1 VKRKTGV
8 RSMIAFLLVVVIS
21 LGYTLAAGNTPLLGL
36 DLQGG
41 LSVTLQ
47 AKGKASSDAVEQAK
61 EIIRNRVDGLGVA
74 EPDIVRQGKTVVI
87 QLPGIKDP
95 DRARALIG
103 DTAKLEFRPV
113 LANLS
118 TKLATNGTSTTTAP
132 GATTTAPAGVTT
144 TAPVT
149 DPAATTTAPPAAP
162 TTAAAPAGTPNDG
175 TSNSLGRPTDGP
187 NAAGAQA
194 GPTTPVPPDS
204 NTTTAPAADPSAT
217 TAPAAG
223 QTPTTVP
230 ASPGTTAATA
240 PAGAAPSPAC
250 TNQTKTTDPCSANN
264 ADGPGALSLGPVG
277 TGTGSAFKTTPGQAV
292 ASAQGV
298 LDQQTS
304 QWQVSIS
311 IRGRYKTA
319 INGLFNACFAGGAE
333 CPPTGQ
339 SNQGGSGGRV
349 AIVLDGRVLSAP
361 VVNSQN
367 LANSSF
373 RIEGSFTKGQANDL
387 ALKLK
392 YGALPVEFTVGQ
404 FSDVSATLGKD
415 YLHAGL
421 ISGFVGLVLVALY
434 MLVYYRLL
442 GAVAIASLASGA
454 ALLWVVI
461 SYLGETRG
469 LALTLAG
476 ITGIIVSIGVAV
488 DSNVVFYEHL
498 REDIAAGRTLRSAVG
513 TSFDV
518 AWRTIVSAD
527 LVSLI
532 GAGLLYWL
540 TVGAVRGFAFY
551 LGLSTILDLLA
562 SYFFMRPVVLWIGRS
577 ERFQDRLKT
586 VGVRAEP
593 LTAAADVREPLRR
606 PKRSPKGAVS

>member
-1 VKRKTGV
+1 MKRKTGL
-8 RSMIAFLLVVVIS
+8 RSMVVFLLIIVIG
-21 LGYTLAAGNTPLLGL
+21 LVYTAVSGNAPLLGL

-47 AKGKASSDAVEQAK
+47 AKGKASSDSVEQAK
-61 EIIRNRVDGLGVA
+61 EIIRNRVDALGVA
-74 EPDIVRQGKTVVI
+74 EPDIVRQGSTVVI

-103 DTAKLEFRPV
+103 DTAKLEFRAV
-113 LANLS
+113 LANLP
-118 TKLATNGTSTTTAP
+118 TKVRATGGATTTTVPGGAATTTAP
-132 GATTTAPAGVTT
+132 GDTSPTTVAGDQGTTTTPA
-144 TAPVT
+144 
-149 DPAATTTAPPAAP
+149 PAATTTAVPEAP
-162 TTAAAPAGTPNDG
+162 TNDG
-175 TSNSLGRPTDGP
+175 TSSSLGPPTDGP
-187 NAAGAQA
+187 NAAGAQTD
-194 GPTTPVPPDS
+194 PTTPVPGDTS
-204 NTTTAPAADPSAT
+204 TTTAPGTPDT
-217 TAPAAG
+217 TPAAS
-223 QTPTTVP
+223 TPA
-230 ASPGTTAATA
+230 ASP
-240 PAGAAPSPAC
+240 GAAPSPIC
-250 TNQTKTTDPCSANN
+250 TNRTPARSPCSANN
-264 ADGPGALSLGPVG
+264 ADGPGALSLGPAG
-277 TGTGSAFKTTPGQAV
+277 TGTGADFKATPGQAV
-292 ASAQGV
+292 SSAQAV

-304 QWQVSIS
+304 EWQVSIS
-311 IRGRYKTA
+311 IKGRYKSA
-319 INGLFNACFAGGAE
+319 INALFNACFAGGPE

-367 LANSSF
+367 LADQSF
-373 RIEGSFTKGQANDL
+373 RITGNFTKSEASDL

-392 YGALPVEFTVGQ
+392 YGALPVEFDVGQ

-421 ISGFVGLVLVALY
+421 ISGFVGLALVALY

-476 ITGIIVSIGVAV
+476 ITGIIVSIGIAV

-513 TSFDV
+513 TSFDS

-532 GAGLLYWL
+532 GSGLLYWL

-562 SYFFMRPVVLWIGRS
+562 SYFFMRPIVFWICRN
-577 ERFQDRLKT
+577 ERFQDRLSF
-586 VGVRAEP
+586 VGVRVQPSSDEVG
-593 LTAAADVREPLRR
+593 TREVLRPR
-606 PKRSPKGAVS
+606 PAPKRAT

>member
-1 VKRKTGV
+1 MKRRTGF
-8 RSMIAFLLVVVIS
+8 RSLVVFLLVVVVGLI
-21 LGYTLAAGNTPLLGL
+21 YTEVAGNRPLLGL

-47 AKGKASSDAVEQAK
+47 AKGNPTSDAVEQAK
-61 EIIRNRVDGLGVA
+61 EIIRSRVDGLGVA
-74 EPDIVRQGKTVVI
+74 EPDIVRQGKTVII

-113 LANLS
+113 LSQLQTPVPTTAAP
-118 TKLATNGTSTTTAP
+118 TTTAPGAPTTTAP
-132 GATTTAPAGVTT
+132 GATSTVPGAT
-144 TAPVT
+144 TAPV
-149 DPAATTTAPPAAP
+149 DPNATTTAPAA
-162 TTAAAPAGTPNDG
+162 TAPASTPSDNTG
-175 TSNSLGRPTDGP
+175 NSLGRPTDGP
-187 NAAGAQA
+187 NAAGAQT
-194 GPTTPVPPDS
+194 PTTTPLPADP
-204 NTTTAPAADPSAT
+204 NAATTTAPADPNATTLPVDPNAATT
-217 TAPAAG
+217 TAPAGINPGVAACSN
-223 QTPTTVP
+223 QTPP
-230 ASPGTTAATA
+230 D
-240 PAGAAPSPAC
+240 
-250 TNQTKTTDPCSANN
+250 QPCVGNN
-264 ADGPGALSLGPVG
+264 PDGPGSLSLGPAG
-277 TGTGSAFKTTPGQAV
+277 TGTGPQFKATPGQAV
-292 ASAQGV
+292 ASAEGALNQG
-298 LDQQTS
+298 TG
-304 QWQVSIS
+304 QWEVAIS
-311 IRGRYKTA
+311 IKGRYKSA
-319 INGLFNACFAGGAE
+319 INALFNACYSGGAE

-349 AIVLDGRVLSAP
+349 AIVLDGKILSAP
-361 VVNSQN
+361 VVNSLN
-367 LANSSF
+367 LADQSF
-373 RIEGSFTKGQANDL
+373 RITGSFTKGQADDL

-392 YGALPVEFTVGQ
+392 YGALPVEFNVGQ

-421 ISGFVGLVLVALY
+421 ISGFVGLALVALY

-461 SYLGETRG
+461 SYLGDTRG

-498 REDIAAGRTLRSAVG
+498 REDVAAGRTLRSAVG
-513 TSFDV
+513 TSFDS

-562 SYFFMRPVVLWIGRS
+562 SYFFMRPVVLWLARS
-577 ERFQDRLKT
+577 ERFQDRPEV
-586 VGVRAEP
+586 VGIRVRPSSENRLAEGP
-593 LTAAADVREPLRR
+593 AAGRRRRTA
-606 PKRSPKGAVS
+606 KGAAT

>member
-1 VKRKTGV
+1 MKRKTGV
-8 RSMIAFLLVVVIS
+8 RSMIAFLLVVVIG

-47 AKGKASSDAVEQAK
+47 AKGKPTSRAVESAK
-61 EIIRNRVDGLGVA
+61 EIIRNRIDGLGVA
-74 EPDIVRQGKTVVI
+74 EPDIVRQGNTVVI

-113 LANLS
+113 LANLP
-118 TKLATNGTSTTTAP
+118 TKLPTNASSTTTAP
-132 GATTTAPAGVTT
+132 GATTT
-144 TAPVT
+144 TAP
-149 DPAATTTAPPAAP
+149 PAATTTAPVTGPASTTPAAP
-162 TTAAAPAGTPNDG
+162 TTAAAPASTPNDG

-194 GPTTPVPPDS
+194 GPTTPVP
-204 NTTTAPAADPSAT
+204 AAT
-217 TAPAAG
+217 TAPATTIGPAA
-223 QTPTTVP
+223 PTTLP
-230 ASPGTTAATA
+230 GAPTPSAPSP
-240 PAGAAPSPAC
+240 PAGATPSPAC
-250 TNQTKTTDPCSANN
+250 TNQTKPTDSCSANN
-264 ADGPGALSLGPVG
+264 ADGPGALSLGPAG
-277 TGTGSAFKTTPGQAV
+277 TGKAAAFKETPGKAV

-311 IRGRYKTA
+311 IKGSFKTA

-339 SNQGGSGGRV
+339 STQGGSGGRV

-373 RIEGSFTKGQANDL
+373 RIEGSFTKRQADDL

-421 ISGFVGLVLVALY
+421 ISGFVGLFLVALY

-577 ERFQDRLKT
+577 ERFQERLKT
-586 VGVRAEP
+586 VGVRVQP
-593 LTAAADVREPLRR
+593 LTGSLGVGEPVRR